1 MQKFLKKVHFLK
13 KFASE
18 NLHGFT
24 GHQIFFVQ
32 KVAFDECMIE
42 YKFKKIV
49 RFVSKIENLMCW
61 NWVSCS
67 KPHRTSQNDLFRILA
82 EHYLVNIWVPA
93 NLFRPDPINDFLSCK
108 KLIFSTVFPHFWTS
122 RFKLDSELLK
132 LWKIGLV
139 MRQMTMESICS
150 WVWRTP

>member
-13 KFASE
+13 KVALE

-24 GHQIFFVQ
+24 GRQIFLVQ
-32 KVAFDECMIE
+32 KLHLMDLWLSASL
-42 YKFKKIV
+42 KKIV

-82 EHYLVNIWVPA
+82 EHCLVNIWVPA

-108 KLIFSTVFPHFWTS
+108 KLIFSTVFSPFLN
-122 RFKLDSELLK
+122 FKISTWL
-132 LWKIGLV
+132 
-139 MRQMTMESICS
+139 
-150 WVWRTP
+150 RTFEIVKNWLGYETNDYGIHM